1 MRFTIAVVAIA
12 LLLIPAAHASA
23 GITGAAYKAQP
34 TDFSAAKKK
43 KARKGRAEKVEY
55 MRAVPAK

>member
-12 LLLIPAAHASA
+12 LMLVPAAQASA
-23 GITGAAYKAQP
+23 GTTGAAYKAQS

-43 KARKGRAEKVEY
+43 KARKGKAEKVE
-55 MRAVPAK
+55 